1 MASQPLAL
9 SNIGSTIHH
18 DVSWQEFEAFLAELG
33 EQRIPRL
40 AYDRGTLEIMVPL
53 PEHEGYKEVFGDLI
67 KDLAD
72 ELDLDYESFGSTTWK
87 RQDRLAGVEPDNC
100 FYFQNELLVRG
111 KLDIN
116 LEQDPPPDL
125 VLEIDLTNHSLDKLP
140 IYARLGVP
148 EIWRYDRQALYIY
161 QLQGDQYVKA
171 DTSLTFPT
179 VPVKQIPQFIEQH
192 LNQGRRE
199 LRKAFRVWVKKL
211 LRAE

>member
-1 MASQPLAL
+1 MAPQSLTL
-9 SNIGSTIHH
+9 SSVGSTIHH
-18 DVSWQEFEAFLAELG
+18 DVSWQKFESFLAELD
-33 EQRIPRL
+33 EQRVARL
-40 AYDRGTLEIMVPL
+40 AYDRDQGAIARTW
-53 PEHEGYKEVFGDLI
+53 GYKEVFGDLI

-72 ELDLDYESFGSTTWK
+72 QLDLDYESFGSTTWK
-87 RQDRLAGVEPDNC
+87 RQDRLAGAEPDNC
-100 FYFQNELLVRG
+100 FYFQNEPLVRG

-140 IYARLGVP
+140 IYARLGVL

-161 QLQGDQYVKA
+161 QLQGDQYVEA
-171 DTSLTFPT
+171 ETSLAFPT

-199 LRKAFRVWVKKL
+199 LRTAFRAWVKKF